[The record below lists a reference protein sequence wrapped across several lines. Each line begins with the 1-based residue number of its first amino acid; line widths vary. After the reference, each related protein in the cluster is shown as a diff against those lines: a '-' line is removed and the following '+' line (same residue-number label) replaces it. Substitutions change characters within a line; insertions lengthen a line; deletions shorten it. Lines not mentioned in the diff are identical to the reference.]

1 MRLQIQVVIMKSI
14 TVREWLFV
22 GLVLVFVYLFA
33 YYAFIDDSE
42 PNYTNPHLYD
52 PNQEN
57 DPRK

>member
-1 MRLQIQVVIMKSI
+1 MKSI